1 MTERY
6 ARITGWGKYLPTRRL
21 TNYDLEQ
28 MVETNDEWITHNTGI
43 RERRIAEPQETTV
56 DMALNAALYG
66 FGTRVHARRRSRY
79 GDPGNLYSRLLCSR
93 QCEYSTGPAGRGGRP
108 VRSTLRPVAPVFFMA
123 WSPPRSL
130 SRTVGLIASW

>member
-1 MTERY
+1 MPGRY

-56 DMALNAALYG
+56 DMALNAALMALERASMRAEDLDMVIFATSSPDY
-66 FGTRVHARRRSRY
+66 FVPASA
-79 GDPGNLYSRLLCSR
+79 SLL
-93 QCEYSTGPAGRGGRP
+93 QAGGVLLWPIALAG
-108 VRSTLRPVAPVFFMA
+108 LAAVA
-123 WSPPRSL
+123 
-130 SRTVGLIASW
+130 VGLIGRQRRLAQQRR

>member
-56 DMALNAALYG
+56 NMALNAALMALERASMRAEDLDMVIFATSSPDYFVPASASLCRTG
-66 FGTRVHARRRSRY
+66 WAHA
-79 GDPGNLYSRLLCSR
+79 
-93 QCEYSTGPAGRGGRP
+93 RP
-108 VRSTLRPVAPVFFMA
+108 VRSTLRPVAPVFCMA
-123 WSPPRSL
+123 WSPPPSL
-130 SRTVGLIASW
+130 SRPAGSIAFW